1 MVRDIDVKSL
11 DNWTF
16 PKKIN
21 SQKLV
26 GKVKEPY
33 LTTSDAELKKFEIR
47 IRDRQRAFIT
57 T

>member
-1 MVRDIDVKSL
+1 MVREIDVKSL

-26 GKVKEPY
+26 GKVKEPF
-33 LTTSDAELKKFEIR
+33 LTTSDTERKKFGIR
-47 IRDRQRAFIT
+47 IRERGEHL
-57 T
+57 